1 MTVTLTRAAEALLEA
16 RLKSGHFASPSEVI
30 EVALSALPEYNSDDL
45 AALEV
50 GIVEG
55 LADADEG
62 RLSTEDEARA
72 YLNP

>member
-1 MTVTLTRAAEALLEA
+1 
-16 RLKSGHFASPSEVI
+16 
-30 EVALSALPEYNSDDL
+30 LSALPEYNSDDL

>member
-1 MTVTLTRAAEALLEA
+1 
-16 RLKSGHFASPSEVI
+16 
-30 EVALSALPEYNSDDL
+30 LSALPEYNSDDL

-62 RLSTEDEARA
+62 HLSPEDAARA
-72 YLNP
+72 YLKAVRAKL

>member
-16 RLKSGHFASPSEVI
+16 RLKSGRFASPSEVI

-62 RLSTEDEARA
+62 RLST
-72 YLNP
+72 